1 MAEIKKYTD
10 KDIISIAKKVFE
22 IEEHALK
29 TTGAAFDGNFVKA
42 VRTIAA
48 CKGRLVLIGIGKSG
62 HIGRKIAATLAST
75 GTPSFFVHPT
85 EALHGDL
92 GMITKEDLVLALSF
106 SGQTEEISKILLP
119 LKKEKVKIISMTGNP
134 KSNLAMMSDLHIH
147 VVVER
152 EACPYNLAPTAS
164 TTAMLACGDALAIA
178 LMKIKHFEKK
188 DFAMFH
194 PGGSLGKLLTY
205 TVKDIMFTD
214 KNPIVPLTA
223 SVQDTLLVMTKNKS
237 GAASVV
243 VGLCITAL
251 SRLGVNFFFKTIAA
265 AAVLGA
271 VIYGLRAMGLPMN
284 TDVAV
289 ISALMVLV
297 PGLVFTNFMCDLL
310 TGDTVSGVSTFVRAV
325 LTAAAIAVGTGTA
338 LWAFQ
343 TLGFDPGGTGTAV
356 YYGPAAQCLTAFLA
370 CIGFSVMYNV
380 HGWGVVLCCLGG
392 AAGWAVY
399 LAAGLATQSIYL
411 RYLAAGIAIAVYA
424 EVMARVRKYPIT
436 AYLVVSFFPLVP
448 GSYIYYAMYYAI
460 QGQRQRFLESGIQ
473 ALGLASCLAIGTLL
487 VSTTVRT
494 YVMWRRERGKAHG
507 SL

>member
-147 VVVER
+147 VAVER

-188 DFAMFH
+188 DFALFH

-214 KNPIVPLTA
+214 KNPVVPLTA

-243 VGLCITAL
+243 DKNGRLKGYFTDGDLRRAL
-251 SRLGVNFFFKTIAA
+251 QKKQDILKLKI
-265 AAVLGA
+265 
-271 VIYGLRAMGLPMN
+271 
-284 TDVAV
+284 TDV
-289 ISALMVLV
+289 M
-297 PGLVFTNFMCDLL
+297 
-310 TGDTVSGVSTFVRAV
+310 TVSPFAFKPATPAV
-325 LTAAAIAVGTGTA
+325 EAAKIINDKKIDNAPVTDEKGK
-338 LWAFQ
+338 
-343 TLGFDPGGTGTAV
+343 V
-356 YYGPAAQCLTAFLA
+356 
-370 CIGFSVMYNV
+370 IGFLDKDN
-380 HGWGVVLCCLGG
+380 L
-392 AAGWAVY
+392 
-399 LAAGLATQSIYL
+399 IEF
-411 RYLAAGIAIAVYA
+411 IALID
-424 EVMARVRKYPIT
+424 K
-436 AYLVVSFFPLVP
+436 
-448 GSYIYYAMYYAI
+448 
-460 QGQRQRFLESGIQ
+460 
-473 ALGLASCLAIGTLL
+473 
-487 VSTTVRT
+487 
-494 YVMWRRERGKAHG
+494 K
-507 SL
+507 

>member
-119 LKKEKVKIISMTGNP
+119 LKKENVKIISMTGNP

-214 KNPIVPLTA
+214 KNPVVPLTA

-243 VGLCITAL
+243 DKNGRLKGYFTDGDLRRAL
-251 SRLGVNFFFKTIAA
+251 QKKQDILKLKI
-265 AAVLGA
+265 
-271 VIYGLRAMGLPMN
+271 
-284 TDVAV
+284 TDV
-289 ISALMVLV
+289 M
-297 PGLVFTNFMCDLL
+297 
-310 TGDTVSGVSTFVRAV
+310 TVSPFAFKPGTPAV
-325 LTAAAIAVGTGTA
+325 EAAKIINDKKIDNAPVTDEKGK
-338 LWAFQ
+338 
-343 TLGFDPGGTGTAV
+343 V
-356 YYGPAAQCLTAFLA
+356 
-370 CIGFSVMYNV
+370 IGFLDKDN
-380 HGWGVVLCCLGG
+380 L
-392 AAGWAVY
+392 
-399 LAAGLATQSIYL
+399 IEF
-411 RYLAAGIAIAVYA
+411 IALID
-424 EVMARVRKYPIT
+424 K
-436 AYLVVSFFPLVP
+436 
-448 GSYIYYAMYYAI
+448 
-460 QGQRQRFLESGIQ
+460 
-473 ALGLASCLAIGTLL
+473 
-487 VSTTVRT
+487 
-494 YVMWRRERGKAHG
+494 K
-507 SL
+507 